1 MLDIEDI
8 ARCAL
13 KAGLAIHRE
22 LGPGLLES
30 AYEALLAAALTQLGL
45 RVERQKTISLVYAGI
60 KLDDTFKA
68 DLLVEDKL
76 LIELKS
82 VEKLAPV
89 HAKQVVTY
97 LRLLNLPV
105 GLLLNFGAAT
115 FKEGAQRILNPRAD
129 LSQLRMWRSLQ
140 PVNSEHD

>member
-1 MLDIEDI
+1 MFT
-8 ARCAL
+8 
-13 KAGLAIHRE
+13 G
-22 LGPGLLES
+22 
-30 AYEALLAAALTQLGL
+30 
-45 RVERQKTISLVYAGI
+45 LVYAGI